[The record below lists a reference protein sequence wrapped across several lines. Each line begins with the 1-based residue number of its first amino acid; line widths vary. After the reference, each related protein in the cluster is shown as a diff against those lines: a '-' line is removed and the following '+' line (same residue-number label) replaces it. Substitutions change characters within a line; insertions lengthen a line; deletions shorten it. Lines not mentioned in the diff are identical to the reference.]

1 VLVGNEHELNHPLRA
16 GGTGELVSLS
26 PLQSVAGMGE
36 LDRWMGEMT
45 AGQLRLT
52 SPVHALHRLAGHALI
67 HRVRPRVGVHQISCR
82 RSRAGAR
89 WCGACKT
96 CAENGLFMAAVGREP
111 EEVGLPPML
120 AQEHREHYTLL
131 SHGIDPGDPY
141 RFRLAEQELLAFG
154 TIATGGEDTAMQRLV
169 RRRYGARLEEE
180 RDRLERTYLTPVG
193 PPSPLPLAAEA
204 MACAGALLAR
214 RGRR

>member
-1 VLVGNEHELNHPLRA
+1 
-16 GGTGELVSLS
+16 
-26 PLQSVAGMGE
+26 
-36 LDRWMGEMT
+36 
-45 AGQLRLT
+45 
-52 SPVHALHRLAGHALI
+52 
-67 HRVRPRVGVHQISCR
+67 
-82 RSRAGAR
+82 
-89 WCGACKT
+89 
-96 CAENGLFMAAVGREP
+96 
-111 EEVGLPPML
+111 ML